1 MGSGEKIFTYLQ
13 SVLGTLVLF
22 LYLLG
27 LRGRDLLT
35 FGLVTNREIA
45 KGDLDIVVGFLQVRV
60 LLL

>member
-45 KGDLDIVVGFLQVRV
+45 KGDLDIVVGFLQVLV